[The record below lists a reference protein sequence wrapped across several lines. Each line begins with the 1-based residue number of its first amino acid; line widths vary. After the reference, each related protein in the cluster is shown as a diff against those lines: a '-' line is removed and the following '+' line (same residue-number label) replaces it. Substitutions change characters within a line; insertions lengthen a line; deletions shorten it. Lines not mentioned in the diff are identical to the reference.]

1 MRNARQAWML
11 KPPSNDAIMEWKGAN
26 MPRRST
32 GTIENDPG
40 GTGNVK
46 RTRTTVMLEDDLIRK
61 AQAYT
66 GVKEKSALIREALT
80 QRVQREAARRLT
92 ALGGTMPDLQG
103 IPRRRM
109 PRK

>member
-1 MRNARQAWML
+1 
-11 KPPSNDAIMEWKGAN
+11 
-26 MPRRST
+26 MPRSST
-32 GTIENDPG
+32 VAIKDEPG

-46 RTRTTVMLEDDLIRK
+46 RIRTTVTLEDDLIRK

-66 GVKEKSALIREALT
+66 GIKEKSALIRAALT
-80 QRVQREAARRLT
+80 QLVQREAARRLA
-92 ALGGTMPDLQG
+92 ALGGTMPDLQR

>member
-1 MRNARQAWML
+1 M
-11 KPPSNDAIMEWKGAN
+11 PS
-26 MPRRST
+26 RST
-32 GTIENDPG
+32 VTVEDDPG

-46 RTRTTVMLEDDLIRK
+46 RTRTTVTLDDDLIRK
-61 AQAYT
+61 AQTYT

-80 QRVQREAARRLT
+80 QLVQREAARRLA
-92 ALGGTMPDLQG
+92 ALGGTMPDLQR